1 MRTLKRP
8 MFKIGGKAEAGN
20 DGIMSGLID
29 REQLQAGTALEKF
42 QSIGAG
48 DIDFSGLDSD
58 FDTTKRIT
66 LPSGETQQV
75 ITPQTGLSDKAKANL
90 GIISRDDYL
99 KTLTPKFPAGM
110 TFPSDAAAMG
120 ADTDFTPT
128 IEDTSAKDDTEPT
141 ITTKDTGSNQVTQA
155 EKNEILK
162 ARAKEFEELLN
173 PGARK
178 RVINNALAAA
188 SGAFGKSTGNTMQD
202 IANAITAAA
211 GATGKIDETKQAA
224 TRLAIEEDIKKN
236 IAEVSKRDRARGNY
250 EIIQDLA
257 LKGKDRT
264 PDEEIMFKA
273 LTAKAKEDEKSE
285 DRFLRI
291 EADLGKSRA
300 VQDKYRDDESFAGVI
315 NNKKDVKKLSE
326 NSVGKVVYHAP
337 DNGLY
342 KVIVDAKG
350 ELALEFLKKEKGD

>member
-99 KTLTPKFPAGM
+99 KTLTSKFPAGM
-110 TFPSDAAAMG
+110 TFPADAAAMG
-120 ADTDFTPT
+120 ADTNFIPT
-128 IEDTSAKDDTEPT
+128 VEDTSAKDDTEPT

-236 IAEVSKRDRARGNY
+236 IAQASRKDRAKGNY
-250 EIIQDLA
+250 EIIQELA
-257 LKGKDRT
+257 LKGKNRT
-264 PDEEIMFKA
+264 PDEEILFKS
-273 LTAKAKEDEKSE
+273 LTSKADVEESE

-291 EADLGKSRA
+291 EADIGRSRA

-326 NSVGKVVYHAP
+326 DSVGKIVYHAP

-342 KVIVDAKG
+342 KIVVNAKG
-350 ELALEFLKKEKGD
+350 ELALEFLAKEKG